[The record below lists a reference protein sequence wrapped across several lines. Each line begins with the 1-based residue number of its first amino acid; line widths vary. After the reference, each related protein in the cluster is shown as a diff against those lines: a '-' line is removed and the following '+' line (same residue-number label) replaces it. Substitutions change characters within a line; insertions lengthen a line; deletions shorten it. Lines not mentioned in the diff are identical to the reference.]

1 MIAHSFNSHRRAATA
16 ETRQKILQGAFR
28 ALSRKGYEH
37 TTVKDIAEEAGVA
50 QGLVNYHFKSKQGL
64 VMAVLAMCCAEMQQ
78 SGGDDAIAGALDA
91 FQQFKGVLRSRRDV
105 HRLYIQLIG
114 VGLHDAEVGAGIL
127 EDMRQNRGNVEA
139 IAREVLAQSG
149 QPPELAPAAA
159 AAVWGATLGIM
170 IQTLIDR
177 DFDAAAAIDALAAMV
192 IAAAN
197 HPEYLARRG

>member
-1 MIAHSFNSHRRAATA
+1 MIAHSFNSHRTAATA
-16 ETRQKILQGAFR
+16 ETRQKILQAAFR

-37 TTVKDIAEEAGVA
+37 TTIKDIAEEAGVA

-64 VMAVLAMCCAEMQQ
+64 VMAVLAMCCAEMQLP
-78 SGGDDAIAGALDA
+78 GRDDALASALDA
-91 FQQFKGVLRSRRDV
+91 FEQFKSVLRSRRDV

-127 EDMRQNRGNVEA
+127 EDMRQNRGDVET

-149 QPPELAPAAA
+149 QPPELAPPVA

-170 IQTLIDR
+170 VQTLIDR
-177 DFDAAAAIDALAAMV
+177 DFDAYAAVDALAAMA

-197 HPEYLARRG
+197 HPEYLTRRG

>member
-1 MIAHSFNSHRRAATA
+1 MAVHSFSAHRTAATA

-28 ALSRKGYEH
+28 ALSRRGYEH

-64 VMAVLAMCCAEMQQ
+64 VMAVLAMCCAEMQL
-78 SGGDDAIAGALDA
+78 SGRGDAIAGALDA
-91 FQQFKGVLRSRRDV
+91 FEQFKAMLRSHRDV
-105 HRLYIQLIG
+105 HQLYIQLIG

-127 EDMRQNRGNVEA
+127 EDMRQNRSNVET

-149 QPPELAPAAA
+149 QPSELAPAVA
-159 AAVWGATLGIM
+159 AAVWGGTLGIM
-170 IQTLIDR
+170 IQTSIDP
-177 DFDAAAAIDALAAMV
+177 DFDADAAVDALAAMS

-197 HPEYLARRG
+197 HPEYLARRR